1 MVNKAKCSSECL
13 VFRLGLLKNVFIIYE
28 TLPKPWHDL
37 IINPLI
43 YNNVPIIF
51 FPKKVFVLS

>member
-1 MVNKAKCSSECL
+1 MVNKAKCSSEYL

-28 TLPKPWHDL
+28 TLPKPWHEL
-37 IINPLI
+37 IISLPI
-43 YNNVPIIF
+43 YNNVSIIF